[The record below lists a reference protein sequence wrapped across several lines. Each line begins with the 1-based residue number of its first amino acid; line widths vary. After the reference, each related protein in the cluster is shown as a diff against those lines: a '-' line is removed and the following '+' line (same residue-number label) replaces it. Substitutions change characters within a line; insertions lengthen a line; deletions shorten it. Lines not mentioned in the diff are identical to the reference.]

1 MSNSRDS
8 QLRVRDTSA
17 PQNRSAANGVN
28 DQDLK
33 PSPSES
39 AVPKGGASAAAS
51 SSTAGELHGS
61 QISVG
66 VPGTRTGGLRGM
78 ALLVGNPPPEREI
91 LAIKADLNCG
101 PLRPDPVF
109 TRNYVLSTNLISS
122 TPRPELSKWLDA
134 LPPNS
139 SVYGLGNVF
148 VRIVRRSED
157 LPLPPAGSR
166 TPRFLDQVGCLYEPY
181 MIGVVTN
188 EPIQIRNS
196 DAIMHNVLATSKVG
210 NPTFNLAQTRKGQVD
225 TKYFTKPELFVT
237 LQCNVHPWMYAYIG
251 VVENPYF
258 AITDANG
265 VFELPAGLPVGKY
278 LVEFTHRKAGTQTLE
293 VDWDSLDQLVA
304 VVLEAK

>member
-1 MSNSRDS
+1 MGDS
-8 QLRVRDTSA
+8 GDTQLRVRDNSA

-33 PSPSES
+33 PSPSDS
-39 AVPKGGASAAAS
+39 AVPEGEASVAVS
-51 SSTAGELHGS
+51 PSTVGELHGS

-66 VPGTRTGGLRGM
+66 APGTRSGGLRGM
-78 ALLVGNPPPEREI
+78 VLLVGNPPPEREI

-122 TPRPELSKWLDA
+122 TPRPELSKWLDV

-139 SVYGLGNVF
+139 RVHGLGNVF
-148 VRIVRRSED
+148 VRIVRKPD
-157 LPLPPAGSR
+157 DAPLPPATSKV
-166 TPRFLDQVGCLYEPY
+166 PRLLDQVGCLYEPY

-225 TKYFTKPELFVT
+225 TRTFTKPELFVT
-237 LQCNVHPWMYAYIG
+237 LQCNVHPWMFAYIG

-258 AITDANG
+258 AVTDPHG
-265 VFELPAGLPVGKY
+265 EFEMPAGLPFGKY
-278 LVEFTHRKAGTQTLE
+278 LLEFTHRKAGTQTLE
-293 VDWDSLDQLVA
+293 VDWKSQDQLVA
-304 VVLEAK
+304 VVLEVK